1 MGRPVSL
8 ITKTNEAK
16 LTIES
21 ISGPVRTVDPG
32 ILDSTA
38 TATSGPLANNA
49 SRNIASASSEA
60 AGEPLLE
67 VNTRNSLSESM
78 ILSFKS

>member
-1 MGRPVSL
+1 MSWAARWNSQNLSQIIQVHEQMGHPVRL

-49 SRNIASASSEA
+49 SRNIASASS
-60 AGEPLLE
+60 
-67 VNTRNSLSESM
+67 
-78 ILSFKS
+78 